1 MTAPTVPSAVPSTVD
16 EAAILIKGAT
26 SPLAPRGS
34 GSRWGSATGTPLDT
48 SGLNQILEHNPGD
61 FTAVLQAG
69 VSLVEAQARF
79 ATAGQWLA
87 VDPPA
92 GPNGSGGTIGGLVAT
107 ADSGPCRQ
115 RYGGLRDLVIGIT
128 VVLSDGTVASSG
140 GKVIKNVAGYDLG
153 KLFTGSYGS
162 LGLIASVAVRLHPLP
177 RATVTV
183 EGSSAD
189 ISVLRTAA
197 LELNR
202 RPLEALSLDAR
213 WGSADGRSASSGV
226 EDGAGGGGLL
236 VRFGGVS
243 AATQAAAL
251 APVLQELGLTDVRV
265 ETDDEPLWQA
275 QRDGQRSRDGVVL
288 KVSGQPGDLSRVLGA
303 ARDVGA
309 SVVSRSGLGLSW
321 IRCDA
326 AAVPG
331 IRSSLKPL
339 ACTVTDGAG
348 LVDQVWPSV
357 EPGVAA
363 LNRRVKERFDP
374 AGRFPALPLSTVEG

>member
-1 MTAPTVPSAVPSTVD
+1 VD
-16 EAAILIKGAT
+16 EAAALITGAT
-26 SPLAPRGS
+26 TPVAPRGS
-34 GSRWGSATGTPLDT
+34 GSRWGSADGTPVDT
-48 SGLNQILEHNPGD
+48 TGLNRILEHNPGD

-92 GPNGSGGTIGGLVAT
+92 GGDPGGGTIGGLVAT

-183 EGSSAD
+183 QGSTVD
-189 ISVLRTAA
+189 VSVLQKAA

-213 WGSADGRSASSGV
+213 WNLD
-226 EDGAGGGGLL
+226 DGALL
-236 VRFGGVS
+236 VRFGGAS

-251 APVLQELGLTDVRV
+251 EPVLQELELTDVRV
-265 ETDDEPLWQA
+265 ETDDEPLWQV

-288 KVSGQPGDLSRVLGA
+288 KVSGQPGDLSRVIGA

-321 IRCDA
+321 IRCSPND
-326 AAVPG
+326 VPG
-331 IRSSLKPL
+331 LRDALKPL
-339 ACTVTDGAG
+339 AGTVTDGAT
-348 LVDQVWPSV
+348 LVDQVWPTV

-374 AGRFPALPLSTVEG
+374 ADRFPALPLSTVEV

>member
-1 MTAPTVPSAVPSTVD
+1 MTAPTVPSAAPSTVD
-16 EAAILIKGAT
+16 EAAVLIKGAT
-26 SPLAPRGS
+26 TPLAPRGS
-34 GSRWGSATGTPLDT
+34 GSRWGSAAGTPLDT

-87 VDPPA
+87 VDPPV

-128 VVLSDGTVASSG
+128 VILSDGTVASSG

-183 EGSSAD
+183 EGSTVD
-189 ISVLRTAA
+189 ISLLQKAA

-213 WGSADGRSASSGV
+213 WSSADGRSASSRA
-226 EDGAGGGGLL
+226 EDSGGLL
-236 VRFGGVS
+236 VRFGGAS
-243 AATQAAAL
+243 AAIQAAAL

-265 ETDDEPLWQA
+265 ETDDEPLWRA
-275 QRDGQRSRDGVVL
+275 QRDGQRSRDAVVL
-288 KVSGQPGDLSRVLGA
+288 KVSGQPGDLSRVLEA

-321 IRCDA
+321 IRCDPA
-326 AAVPG
+326 TVPG
-331 IRSSLKPL
+331 LRSALAPL
-339 ACTVTDGAG
+339 GGTVTDGAG
-348 LVDQVWPSV
+348 LVEQVWPSV

-374 AGRFPALPLSTVEG
+374 AGRFPALPLSTMEGS